1 MTSRTFGRSVALL
14 FAAGAGAWAAAAG
27 GAAVIVGA
35 AVGADAGAAQEGKP
49 AAPSADA
56 AVTPEARD
64 AAIKLAFAA
73 LDDRLWGMNEGGSPQ
88 KQYAIAVTAWASLLA
103 SDKEGGA
110 AKLPA
115 RAKELDRL
123 KDYLVRYVETV
134 AREYEKSDAAA
145 AKAKKSGK
153 AAPAEDADDQGLGA
167 AFGRP
172 AQYVWPLSMAAHFFA
187 ESYARGKDK
196 GTAKTALKQAI
207 DVLEAAQQPDG
218 GWGHDDAT
226 RPGMGLPPIKIPRPG
241 GDDLTYPATLYA
253 ASNCALS
260 GLGVA
265 RAKLGLK
272 ESPAIS
278 KAFAHFADWQNGD
291 GSFAYDKSQ
300 QRKGSGTEAG
310 GASALEVART
320 PGAFFALLCAGAP
333 LSHPAVRAAAKAM
346 DAHPE
351 WWSEGH
357 GSATLNLQFA
367 ALAAR
372 ARGEAAWAHFRRLYF
387 PRILAHQEE
396 SGLFTC
402 IAEAKEFGVTNDTEP
417 LGGMA
422 GMGDWTEH
430 QKVYVTAIHALI
442 LLLDRASTQAIPAM
456 PPPAGPTTGAGAKQ

>member
-1 MTSRTFGRSVALL
+1 VSRTARIAGGIALIVAL
-14 FAAGAGAWAAAAG
+14 AAHVAP
-27 GAAVIVGA
+27 
-35 AVGADAGAAQEGKP
+35 AAQN
-49 AAPSADA
+49 AALEAVDA
-56 AVTPEARD
+56 VVTPEARD
-64 AAIKLAFAA
+64 AAIRKAFAV
-73 LDDRLWGMNEGGSPQ
+73 LDERAGGMNEGGSPQ
-88 KQYAIAVTAWASLLA
+88 KQYTLAITAWASLLA
-103 SDKEGGA
+103 GDKAEGA
-110 AKLPA
+110 AKLPS

-123 KDYLVRYVETV
+123 KDYLARYVESV
-134 AREYEKSDAAA
+134 AKEYEKSDAAA

-153 AAPAEDADDQGLGA
+153 PAPAEDADDQGLGA

-196 GTAKTALKQAI
+196 GTAKAALKQAI

-226 RPGMGLPPIKIPRPG
+226 RPGMGLPPIRIPRPG
-241 GDDLTYPATLYA
+241 GDDLVYPPSLYA
-253 ASNCALS
+253 AGNCALS

-272 ESPAIS
+272 GSPAIT

-310 GASALEVART
+310 GASAIEVART

-333 LSHPAVRAAAKAM
+333 VSHPAVRAAARSM

-367 ALAAR
+367 ALAAK
-372 ARGEAAWAHFRRLYF
+372 ARGEAAWAQFRRLYF
-387 PRILAHQEE
+387 PKIVASQDEY
-396 SGLFTC
+396 GLCDC
-402 IAEAKEFGVTNDTEP
+402 IAVAKEAGVTSDTEP
-417 LGGMA
+417 IAGLSGMS
-422 GMGDWTEH
+422 DWTE
-430 QKVYVTAIHALI
+430 QQRLYVTAIHALI
-442 LLLDRASTQAIPAM
+442 LLLDRATVQAIPPM
-456 PPPAGPTTGAGAKQ
+456 PPPAGPTTGGGAKQ